1 MKNLLKKWRW
11 PLAALLTIVLLGWG
25 GWTIWSRPEK
35 NASQYVEH
43 ALKQGD
49 LAVNVTATGTLQPT
63 NTVEVGSEL
72 SGTIAKV
79 FVDYNDAVKK
89 GQVLAVLDTSKLQQ
103 TIDKSRAALAAKQAA
118 VAQARATLKEAE
130 VTLARQEEVF
140 RISNGKVPSA
150 TELDSARANAERARA
165 DLAAAQ
171 ASVTEAAATLSAN
184 ETDLSKATIRSPTD
198 GVVLTRSIE
207 PGQTVAASMST
218 PVLFK
223 LAEDLAEMELVV
235 SVAEADV
242 GQVRQDQKA
251 QFNVDAFPGKNYP
264 ATIRQVRFGSKTVD
278 NVVSYETVLTVKN
291 KDLSLRPG
299 MTASADIL
307 VRERKNVLLAPNAAL
322 RFKPPVTQEKSSG
335 GVVSMLLPRP
345 PGGRQ
350 PAKATESGRRQA
362 SAPDESG
369 QALTRAT
376 LWVKTAEGGIRSVD
390 VLTGA
395 SDGKFTEIRSRE
407 LKAGDS
413 VITGTAAKNH
423 A

>member
-1 MKNLLKKWRW
+1 MKTLLKKLRW
-11 PLAALLTIVLLGWG
+11 PLAALATLIVVAWG
-25 GWTIWSRPEK
+25 GFVLWNRPAK
-35 NASQYVEH
+35 DAQQYAEQ
-43 ALKQGD
+43 ALKRGD

-79 FVDYNDAVKK
+79 FVDYNDTVKK
-89 GQVLAVLDTSKLQQ
+89 SQVLAVLDTSKLLQ
-103 TIDKSRAALAAKQAA
+103 TIDKSRAALAAKRAA
-118 VAQARATLKEAE
+118 VAQVRATLKEAE
-130 VTLARQEEVF
+130 VTLARQEEVH
-140 RISNGKVPSA
+140 RASNGKVPSA
-150 TELDSARANAERARA
+150 TELDSSRAQVERARA
-165 DLAAAQ
+165 DLDAAQ

-218 PVLFK
+218 PVLFT
-223 LAEDLAEMELVV
+223 LAEDLAAMELIV

-242 GQVRQDQKA
+242 GQVRDGQKA

-278 NVVSYETVLTVKN
+278 NVVSYQTVLTVKN
-291 KDLSLRPG
+291 QDLSLRPG

-307 VRERKNVLLAPNAAL
+307 VRERKDVLLAPNTAL
-322 RFKPPVTQEKSSG
+322 RFKPPATQAKSSG
-335 GVVSMLLPRP
+335 SVVSMLLPRP

-362 SAPDESG
+362 SAPDEGG

-376 LWVKTAEGGIRSVD
+376 LWVKTAEGSIKSVN
-390 VLTGA
+390 VLASA

-413 VITGTAAKNH
+413 VITGMAAKNH
-423 A
+423 E

>member
-1 MKNLLKKWRW
+1 MKTLLKKLRW
-11 PLAALLTIVLLGWG
+11 PLAALATLIVVAWG
-25 GWTIWSRPEK
+25 GFVLWNRPAK
-35 NASQYVEH
+35 DAQQYAEQ
-43 ALKQGD
+43 ALKRGD

-79 FVDYNDAVKK
+79 FVDYNDTVKK
-89 GQVLAVLDTSKLQQ
+89 GQVLAVLDTSKLLQ
-103 TIDKSRAALAAKQAA
+103 TIDKSRAALAAKRAA
-118 VAQARATLKEAE
+118 VAQVRATLKEAE
-130 VTLARQEEVF
+130 VTLARQEEVH
-140 RISNGKVPSA
+140 RASNGKVPSA
-150 TELDSARANAERARA
+150 TELDSSRAKVERARA
-165 DLAAAQ
+165 DLDAAQ

-218 PVLFK
+218 PVLFT
-223 LAEDLAEMELVV
+223 LAEDLAAMELIV
-235 SVAEADV
+235 SVSEADV
-242 GQVRQDQKA
+242 GQVRNGQKA

-291 KDLSLRPG
+291 QDLSLRPG

-307 VRERKNVLLAPNAAL
+307 VRERKDVLLAPNTAL
-322 RFKPPVTQEKSSG
+322 RFKPQAAQAKSSG

-362 SAPDESG
+362 SAPDEGG
-369 QALTRAT
+369 QALARAT
-376 LWVKTAEGGIRSVD
+376 LWVKTAEGGIKSVN
-390 VLTGA
+390 VLASA

-413 VITGTAAKNH
+413 VITSMVAKNH
-423 A
+423 E

>member
-1 MKNLLKKWRW
+1 MKTLLKKLRW
-11 PLAALLTIVLLGWG
+11 PLAALATLIVVAWG
-25 GWTIWSRPEK
+25 GFVLWNRPAK
-35 NASQYVEH
+35 DAQQYAEQ
-43 ALKQGD
+43 ALKRGD

-79 FVDYNDAVKK
+79 FVDYNDTVKK
-89 GQVLAVLDTSKLQQ
+89 GQVLAVLDTSKLLQ
-103 TIDKSRAALAAKQAA
+103 TIDKSRAALAAKRAA
-118 VAQARATLKEAE
+118 VAQVRATLKEAE
-130 VTLARQEEVF
+130 ITLARQEEVH
-140 RISNGKVPSA
+140 RASNGKVPSA
-150 TELDSARANAERARA
+150 TELDSSRAKVERARA
-165 DLAAAQ
+165 DLDAAQ

-218 PVLFK
+218 PVLFT
-223 LAEDLAEMELVV
+223 LAEDLAAMELIV

-242 GQVRQDQKA
+242 GQVRDGQKA

-278 NVVSYETVLTVKN
+278 NVVSYQTVLTVKN
-291 KDLSLRPG
+291 QDLSLRPG

-307 VRERKNVLLAPNAAL
+307 VRERKDVLLAPNTAL
-322 RFKPPVTQEKSSG
+322 RFKPPATQEKSSG

-362 SAPDESG
+362 SAPDEGG

-376 LWVKTAEGGIRSVD
+376 LWVKTAEGGIKSVN
-390 VLTGA
+390 VLAGA

-413 VITGTAAKNH
+413 VITGMVAKNH
-423 A
+423 E